1 MNEKVIAVIDMKAFY
16 ASIECVERGLD
27 PFSTPL
33 AVTDITR
40 KEATIVLSVSPYL
53 KELGVPS
60 RCRRKDLPSN
70 IEGLIYAPPQM
81 EKYVKISAE
90 IVSIFLDFVGLDDIH
105 IYSIDESF
113 LDLTPYLKLYKC
125 SPYELAKKILNRVYE
140 KTKLP
145 ATCGLGSNMFLAK
158 VADDIYAKKSKDFI
172 GTLYSNEIKEKLY
185 PITPLNKI
193 WGISNGYLTRL
204 NKLGIYK
211 VEDLA
216 KFDLELLKKEF
227 GILGEELYNHANGL
241 DDTNIRD
248 KYIPINKA
256 LSNGQVLLKDYNYK
270 NAKLILKEMND
281 ELAFRLREI
290 NRKTNCVHLYI
301 GYSLCSNEVG
311 FAKNMTLSKST
322 NNTKDLFDAL
332 NYLYDSYIEDK
343 PIRRIGIS
351 YSNLVISHSDQLSL
365 FKDLKEEEIE
375 SNMFNAFD
383 EIQNKYGKDK
393 LLRLTSKDK
402 DSTIKERHNQIGGHR
417 R

>member
-1 MNEKVIAVIDMKAFY
+1 MSEKIIAVIDMKAFY
-16 ASIECVERGLD
+16 ASFECVERGLD
-27 PFSTPL
+27 PFTTPL
-33 AVTDITR
+33 AVTDVAR

-60 RCRRKDLPSN
+60 RCRRRDLPKD
-70 IEGLIYAPPQM
+70 IKGMIYATPQM
-81 EKYVKISAE
+81 EKYVKKSAE

-125 SPYELAKKILNRVYE
+125 TPYELAQRILKRIKD
-140 KTKLP
+140 KTSLP
-145 ATCGLGSNMFLAK
+145 ATCGLGNNMFLAK
-158 VADDIYAKKSKDFI
+158 VADDLYAKKSKDFI

-185 PITPLNKI
+185 PITPLDKI
-193 WGISNGYLTRL
+193 WGISRGYLARL

-216 KFDLELLKKEF
+216 TFDLNKLKKEF
-227 GILGEELYNHANGL
+227 GVLGEELYNHANGR

-248 KYIPINKA
+248 KYVPVNKA
-256 LSNGQVLLKDYNYK
+256 LSVGQVLLKDYNYQ
-270 NAKLILKEMND
+270 NAKLIVKEMND

-290 NRKTNCVHLYI
+290 NKKTNTIHLMI
-301 GYSLCSNEVG
+301 GYSMCSEKAG
-311 FAKNMTLSKST
+311 FAKSLSLSKPT
-322 NNTKDLFDAL
+322 NNTKDIFEAL
-332 NYLYDSYIEDK
+332 MYIYNSYIEDK

-351 YSNLVISHSDQLSL
+351 YSNLESSSYDQLSL
-365 FKDLKEEEIE
+365 FKDLEEEDIE
-375 SNMFNAFD
+375 SRMYSSFD
-383 EIQNKYGKDK
+383 EIHNRFGRDK
-393 LLRLTSKDK
+393 LLKLDSKDK

>member
-1 MNEKVIAVIDMKAFY
+1 MSDKVIAVIDMKAFY

-53 KELGVPS
+53 KSLGVPS

-70 IEGLIYAPPQM
+70 VEGMIYAPPQM
-81 EKYVKISAE
+81 EKYVKISAQ

-113 LDLTPYLKLYKC
+113 LDLTPYLKLYN
-125 SPYELAKKILNRVYE
+125 STPYELAKKIINKIYE
-140 KTKLP
+140 ETKLP

-158 VADDIYAKKSKDFI
+158 VADDLYAKKSKDFI
-172 GTLYSNEIKEKLY
+172 GTLYKDEIESKLY
-185 PITPLNKI
+185 PITPLNKL
-193 WGISNGYLTRL
+193 WGISSGYLLRL

-216 KFDLELLKKEF
+216 KFDLNLLKKEF
-227 GILGEELYNHANGL
+227 GILGEELYNHANGI

-248 KYIPINKA
+248 KYTPINKA
-256 LSNGQVLLKDYNYK
+256 LSTGQVMLKDYNYQ

-281 ELAFRLREI
+281 ELAFRLREV
-290 NRKTNCVHLYI
+290 NRKTSCVHLYI
-301 GYSLCSNEVG
+301 GYSLNSIETG
-311 FAKNMTLSKST
+311 FAKSLTLSKPT
-322 NNTKDLFDAL
+322 NNTKDIFDAL
-332 NYLYDSYIEDK
+332 TYLYDSYIEDK

-351 YSNLVISHSDQLSL
+351 YSNLVISHYDQLSL

-375 SNMFNAFD
+375 SKMFNTFD

-393 LLRLTSKDK
+393 LLKLDSKDK

-417 R
+417 K